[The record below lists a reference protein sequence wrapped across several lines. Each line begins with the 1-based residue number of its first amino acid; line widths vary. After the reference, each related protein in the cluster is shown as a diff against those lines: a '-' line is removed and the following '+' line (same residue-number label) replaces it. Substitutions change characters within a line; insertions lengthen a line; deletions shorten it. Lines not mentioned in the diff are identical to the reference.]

1 MASSAL
7 IKLPFTLIALA
18 RASLSSRRIIVSP
31 LENLVPSKKA
41 RSLPLNVP
49 LTSARRSALL
59 AAFRRPY
66 TVNGSATV
74 SSFASITRTWSLM
87 LSSLISSL
95 VDMPPKVLETNNPTA
110 RIATAMIAFLT
121 HFIIFWIE
129 VVGDLS

>member
-18 RASLSSRRIIVSP
+18 RASLSSRRMMVSP
-31 LENLVPSKKA
+31 LENLVPSKKV

-49 LTSARRSALL
+49 LTSASRSALF

-66 TVNGSATV
+66 TVNGKATV
-74 SSFASITRTWSLM
+74 SSSASSTRTWSLM

-110 RIATAMIAFLT
+110 RIAIAMIAFLT

-129 VVGDLS
+129 IVGDLS